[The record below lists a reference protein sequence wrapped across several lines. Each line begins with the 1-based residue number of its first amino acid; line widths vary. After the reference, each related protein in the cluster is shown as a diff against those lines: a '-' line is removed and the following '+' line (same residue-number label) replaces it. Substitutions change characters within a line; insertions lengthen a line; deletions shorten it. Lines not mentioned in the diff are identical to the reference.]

1 MKGLIWNCR
10 GIKKKGISSFLKN
23 FILEHNF
30 HFIGLQETVAE
41 SIDDNTLR
49 KFDPNGLY
57 LWKWIPSRGK
67 SGGILSGINTDL
79 MDVGGFCEGNYILQL
94 DLWDKQLKQK
104 WNFLNV
110 YGAAQEMN
118 KNEFLAELARFCNKN
133 KLPFLIGGD
142 FNIIRFATEKNKP
155 SGVHKHTDLF
165 NSIISANELLDIQM
179 VGGKYTWSNNQE
191 NPTLERLDRILI
203 SKQ

>member
-1 MKGLIWNCR
+1 M
-10 GIKKKGISSFLKN
+10 
-23 FILEHNF
+23 
-30 HFIGLQETVAE
+30 AE

-49 KFDPNGLY
+49 NFDPNGLY

-110 YGAAQEMN
+110 YGQP
-118 KNEFLAELARFCNKN
+118 R
-133 KLPFLIGGD
+133 
-142 FNIIRFATEKNKP
+142 R
-155 SGVHKHTDLF
+155 
-165 NSIISANELLDIQM
+165 
-179 VGGKYTWSNNQE
+179 
-191 NPTLERLDRILI
+191 
-203 SKQ
+203 

>member
-1 MKGLIWNCR
+1 M
-10 GIKKKGISSFLKN
+10 
-23 FILEHNF
+23 
-30 HFIGLQETVAE
+30 AE

-79 MDVGGFCEGNYILQL
+79 MDVGGFCEENYILQL

-110 YGAAQEMN
+110 YGQP
-118 KNEFLAELARFCNKN
+118 R
-133 KLPFLIGGD
+133 
-142 FNIIRFATEKNKP
+142 R
-155 SGVHKHTDLF
+155 
-165 NSIISANELLDIQM
+165 
-179 VGGKYTWSNNQE
+179 
-191 NPTLERLDRILI
+191 
-203 SKQ
+203 